1 MIVNFREIKLAA
13 LLAAS
18 LLISSFA
25 SAEDATLTK
34 ADALIKAGNYK
45 AAYQLLEPLEDERS
59 GDVDFD
65 YLLGVAGV
73 ESGNV
78 TRGVFALE
86 RVLATQ
92 PNHGN
97 ARVEIAKAHYLL
109 GEADTSKA
117 EFRNL
122 LDQKPAKETTDAINR
137 YMNAIDKSLGLTTT
151 FAAYLDFG
159 LGYDSN
165 VNSATSASTF
175 TAPGVLPG
183 ANFSTGNSK
192 ERSDN
197 FMNLAGGA
205 SFRQPITKELS
216 VFSAVNGSN
225 RLNNDQTTFDYS
237 YLDFNG
243 GLRYKKFADT
253 YSAALQANTFELDG
267 ERFRNSY
274 GGIAQWQRDLDDRN
288 QVNAFGQASRITYKG
303 NSFRDADRYI
313 VGGGW
318 AHVFAGDKSPVV
330 YLSGYT
336 GKEETRDSDA
346 DFLSNSIYGVRG
358 GGQISLNTKLVA
370 YTSASFEYRDYDKR
384 DPAFLKT
391 RRDNQYD
398 IAVGLRYL
406 PGYNWIIRP
415 QISFSNNDSNIV
427 LSDYE
432 RTVVS
437 VNFRHDFNW

>member
-1 MIVNFREIKLAA
+1 MIVNLRGIKLAA
-13 LLAAS
+13 LLATI
-18 LLISSFA
+18 LTISPIAF
-25 SAEDATLTK
+25 AEDATLAK

-59 GDVDFD
+59 GNVEFD
-65 YLLGVAGV
+65 YLLGLAGV

-86 RVLATQ
+86 RVLAVQ

-109 GEADTSKA
+109 GETDTSKA
-117 EFRNL
+117 EFKNL
-122 LDQKPAKETTDAINR
+122 LDQKPPQETTDAINR

-165 VNSATSASTF
+165 VNSATTASTF

-183 ANFSTGNSK
+183 ANFSTGNSR

-197 FMNLAGGA
+197 FMSLAGGA

-216 VFSAVNGSN
+216 VFSAVNVTN
-225 RLNNDQTTFDYS
+225 RLNNDQSTFDYS
-237 YLDFNG
+237 YFDFNG
-243 GLRYKKFADT
+243 GLKYKKFSDT

-267 ERFRNSY
+267 DRFRNSY

-288 QVNAFGQASRITYKG
+288 QVNVFGQASRISYKG
-303 NSFRDADRYI
+303 NSIRDADRY
-313 VGGGW
+313 VAGGGW
-318 AHVFAGDKSPVV
+318 AHVFAGDKSPVIYV
-330 YLSGYT
+330 GGYT

-346 DFLSNSIYGVRG
+346 DFFSNTIYGVRG
-358 GGQISLNTKLVA
+358 GGQLSLNTKLVA
-370 YTSASFEYRDYDKR
+370 YTSASFEYRDYDKT
-384 DPAFLKT
+384 DPGFLKT

-415 QISFSNNDSNIV
+415 QISYSNNDSNIV

>member
-1 MIVNFREIKLAA
+1 MIVNFREIKLAT

-122 LDQKPAKETTDAINR
+122 LDQKPAKETADAINR

-165 VNSATSASTF
+165 VNSAASTSSGAVPGGFF
-175 TAPGVLPG
+175 TL
-183 ANFSTGNSK
+183 GNQSR

-205 SFRQPITKELS
+205 SFRQPITKEIS
-216 VFSAVNGSN
+216 VFSAVNGTN
-225 RLNNDQTTFDYS
+225 RMNNDQTTFDYS

-243 GLRYKKFADT
+243 GLKYKKFADT
-253 YSAALQANTFELDG
+253 YTAALQANTFGLDG

-274 GGIAQWQRDLDDRN
+274 GGIAQWQRDLDDKN
-288 QVNAFGQASRITYKG
+288 QVNVFGQASRITYKG
-303 NSFRDADRYI
+303 NSFRDADRYVI
-313 VGGGW
+313 GGGW
-318 AHVFAGDKSPVV
+318 AHVFPGDKSPVIFIGG
-330 YLSGYT
+330 ST

-346 DFLSNSIYGVRG
+346 DFLSNTIYGVRG
-358 GGQISLNTKLVA
+358 GGQLSLNTKLVA
-370 YTSASFEYRDYDKR
+370 YTSASFEYRDYDKE
-384 DPAFLKT
+384 DIFFGKT

-398 IAVGLRYL
+398 VAVGLRYL

-415 QISFSNNDSNIV
+415 QISYSNNESNIFIN
-427 LSDYE
+427 DYD